1 MCFINRHMSN
11 DDIVNQMYN
20 ELVKL
25 HQLGFTA
32 SITEVS
38 EPVDKY
44 YLNIDNSPI
53 QIWMEKESQRGSSIH
68 EGNKFRILTVIISWE
83 HILIKKL
90 NFVIGI
96 YFYSIKNHKYRGIT
110 SQLRTGSYNLAIE
123 YGKFTGSKTK
133 IEYRNC
139 PICHVFVISY
149 GMYH

>member
-68 EGNKFRILTVIISWE
+68 EGNTFRKLTVIIFWE
-83 HILIKKL
+83 HILI
-90 NFVIGI
+90 
-96 YFYSIKNHKYRGIT
+96 
-110 SQLRTGSYNLAIE
+110 
-123 YGKFTGSKTK
+123 
-133 IEYRNC
+133 
-139 PICHVFVISY
+139 
-149 GMYH
+149 